1 MLYISLSDRNHCCSQ
16 YGPVQTLHLH
26 NSMSRK
32 QPQTRHTNTMH
43 CMHAACDFPP
53 SPRPVPNTISTCQPD
68 CISTAPGLITVA
80 PTTCHA
86 DQAPK
91 MLNMASLG
99 SGSNGFVPRVQL
111 RRRSQSAPGVG
122 PPCGCRAPAQT
133 PIIERQQQGRVAVSP
148 DGPAGCAEYKLRFV
162 KLQQYHRPC
171 GIAGLCDKLLVSQA
185 RKMQQL
191 VRSGYA
197 HWVVSYLW
205 HCCSTAVYLKAT

>member
-1 MLYISLSDRNHCCSQ
+1 MLYVSLIEIIAAHSMAQYKLCTYTTQCQENSFKCGTPTQCTACMQPVISGCLPGLC
-16 YGPVQTLHLH
+16 QTLSAL
-26 NSMSRK
+26 R
-32 QPQTRHTNTMH
+32 
-43 CMHAACDFPP
+43 
-53 SPRPVPNTISTCQPD
+53 QPD

-99 SGSNGFVPRVQL
+99 SGSNGFVRRVQL

-133 PIIERQQQGRVAVSP
+133 PIIETQQQGRVAVSP
-148 DGPAGCAEYKLRFV
+148 DGPTGCAKYKLRFV
-162 KLQQYHRPC
+162 KLQQYHRPY
-171 GIAGLCDKLLVSQA
+171 GIAGLCDKLLVSEA
-185 RKMQQL
+185 RKMHQL

-197 HWVVSYLW
+197 HWVVRYLW